1 MKKFMKNESGR
12 KGLMIYYDMLEQF
25 ELLSKEELGELIFA
39 IMRYSRDGD
48 EPEIENPAVK
58 MIFSFM
64 KRFDDSDRERYER
77 IREQRREAGIKSGE
91 ARRVG

>member
-1 MKKFMKNESGR
+1 MKNESGR

-25 ELLSKEELGELIFA
+25 ELLSREELGELIFA

-58 MIFSFM
+58 RMVSLM
-64 KRFDDSDRERYER
+64 KRLDYSDRKRYER
-77 IREQRREAGIKSGE
+77 TRGQRREAGIRSGE